1 MEKRKR
7 IVSLATMTLLFFI
20 VMAANF
26 RGCFSAA
33 SQTPIKGK
41 STTPANDRV
50 GSSVFFR
57 VTGNVYPT
65 GILDSCT
72 IFFVGL
78 EELLGH
84 SSTLNSIASW
94 IIPWHYSVILNIG
107 NPPKAFDLDI
117 DTGSDLTW
125 VQCDAPC
132 KGCTKPL
139 DKLYKPKNNRVPCA
153 SSLCQAIQNNNC
165 DIPTEQ
171 CDYEVE
177 YADLGSSLG
186 VLLSDYFPLRLNN
199 GSLLQPRIAFGCGY
213 DQKYPGLHSPPD
225 TAGILGLGR
234 GKASILSQ
242 LRTLGITRNV
252 VGHCFSRVTGGFLFF
267 GDHLLPPSGI
277 TWTPMLRSSSDTLYT
292 SGPAE
297 LLFGGKPTGI
307 KGLQLIF
314 DSGSSY
320 TYFNAQVYQSILNL
334 VRKDLSGKPLKDAP
348 EEKALAVCWK
358 TAKPIKS
365 ILDIKSFFKPLTIN
379 FIKAKNAQ
387 LQLAPEDYLIITK
400 DGNVCLGILNGGE
413 QGLGNLNV
421 IGDIFMQDRVVVYDN
436 ERQQIGWFPTNCNR
450 LPKS

>member
-1 MEKRKR
+1 MEKKSKR
-7 IVSLATMTLLFFI
+7 IVSLVTMTLLFFV

-33 SQTPIKGK
+33 SQAPIKGK
-41 STTPANDRV
+41 SNMPANDPV

-65 GILDSCT
+65 G
-72 IFFVGL
+72 
-78 EELLGH
+78 
-84 SSTLNSIASW
+84 
-94 IIPWHYSVILNIG
+94 HYSVILNIG

-132 KGCTKPL
+132 TGCTKPL

-153 SSLCQAIQNNNC
+153 SSLCRAIQNSNC
-165 DIPTEQ
+165 DIPNEQ

-186 VLLSDYFPLRLNN
+186 VLLSDHFPLRLNN

-213 DQKYPGLHSPPD
+213 DQKYLGPHSPPD

-234 GKASILSQ
+234 GKASFLSQ
-242 LRTLGITRNV
+242 LRTLGITQNV

-267 GDHLLPPSGI
+267 GDHLFPPSGI
-277 TWTPMLRSSSDTLYT
+277 TWTPMLRSSSDTLYS
-292 SGPAE
+292 SGPAD

-334 VRKDLSGKPLKDAP
+334 VRKDVSGKPLRDAP

-379 FIKAKNAQ
+379 FIKAKNVQ
-387 LQLAPEDYLIITK
+387 LQLAPEDYLIITVSTSKTFHKFPARLHLGTIHLDISRHINNLSSFQK

-421 IGDIFMQDRVVVYDN
+421 IGG
-436 ERQQIGWFPTNCNR
+436 ERLTEPWT
-450 LPKS
+450 LPNKTFYIS

>member
-1 MEKRKR
+1 MEKKSKR
-7 IVSLATMTLLFFI
+7 IVSLVTMTLLFFV

-41 STTPANDRV
+41 SNMPANDPV

-65 GILDSCT
+65 G
-72 IFFVGL
+72 
-78 EELLGH
+78 
-84 SSTLNSIASW
+84 
-94 IIPWHYSVILNIG
+94 HYSVILNIG
-107 NPPKAFDLDI
+107 NPPKAFDMDI

-132 KGCTKPL
+132 TGCTKPL

-153 SSLCQAIQNNNC
+153 SSLCKAIQNSNC
-165 DIPTEQ
+165 DIPNEQ

-186 VLLSDYFPLRLNN
+186 VLLSDYFPLRLND
-199 GSLLQPRIAFGCGY
+199 GSLLQPRIAFGWVSRVPSLLTHPLTFLSVLDEPTRNCAFILCGY
-213 DQKYPGLHSPPD
+213 DQKYLGPHSPPD

-234 GKASILSQ
+234 GKASFLSQ
-242 LRTLGITRNV
+242 LRTLGITQNV

-277 TWTPMLRSSSDTLYT
+277 TWTPMLRSSSDTLYS

-334 VRKDLSGKPLKDAP
+334 VREDLSGKPLRDAP

-365 ILDIKSFFKPLTIN
+365 ILDIESFFKPLTID
-379 FIKAKNAQ
+379 FIKAKNVQ

-413 QGLGNLNV
+413 QDLGNLNV

-436 ERQQIGWFPTNCNR
+436 ERQQIGWFPTNCDR

>member
-1 MEKRKR
+1 
-7 IVSLATMTLLFFI
+7 
-20 VMAANF
+20 MAANF

-41 STTPANDRV
+41 STTPTNDRV

-65 GILDSCT
+65 G
-72 IFFVGL
+72 
-78 EELLGH
+78 
-84 SSTLNSIASW
+84 
-94 IIPWHYSVILNIG
+94 HYSVILNIG

-213 DQKYPGLHSPPD
+213 DQKYLGPHSPPD

-242 LRTLGITRNV
+242 LRTLGITQNV

-277 TWTPMLRSSSDTLYT
+277 TWTPMLRSSSDTLYS

-334 VRKDLSGKPLKDAP
+334 VRKDLSGMPLKDAP

-379 FIKAKNAQ
+379 FIKAKNVQ

-450 LPKS
+450 LPNVDREYNEGFSQPYAAYFGILEEHCPATYASEKTKLFTKK

>member
-1 MEKRKR
+1 MEKKSKR
-7 IVSLATMTLLFFI
+7 IVSLVTMMLLFFI

-41 STTPANDRV
+41 PTTPANDRV

-65 GILDSCT
+65 G
-72 IFFVGL
+72 
-78 EELLGH
+78 
-84 SSTLNSIASW
+84 
-94 IIPWHYSVILNIG
+94 HYSVILNIG

-153 SSLCQAIQNNNC
+153 SSLCQAISTGQNYNC

-171 CDYEVE
+171 CDYEVQ

-213 DQKYPGLHSPPD
+213 DQKYLGPHSPPD

-242 LRTLGITRNV
+242 LRNLGITQNV

-267 GDHLLPPSGI
+267 GDHHFPPSGI
-277 TWTPMLRSSSDTLYT
+277 TWTPMRRSSSDTLYS

-320 TYFNAQVYQSILNL
+320 TYFSAQVYQSILNL
-334 VRKDLSGKPLKDAP
+334 VRKDLSGKPLRDAP

-379 FIKAKNAQ
+379 FIKAKNVQ